1 MAEALR
7 RSMRPSLE
15 GQQRR
20 HRPDYWILIFMT
32 LLLAIGMIVVY
43 AISPALAVA
52 NGTSENYYV
61 GHQLLAVAL
70 GAVIFGITA
79 TIPLRQW
86 HIQCRTMYILR
97 LYSIVLQW
105 CRWTFVAGDFLR
117 IMLQITMRRVLNT
130 ILCHLFC
137 APLPILDAPKYLPV
151 HVCGAT
157 ISVVVQKL

>member
-1 MAEALR
+1 MNIIRTTAFGHIEQKANIRTYTVRIKRYDEWTVRLLMAADKAGKTVPKPKVARL
-7 RSMRPSLE
+7 LYLK
-15 GQQRR
+15 
-20 HRPDYWILIFMT
+20 YW
-32 LLLAIGMIVVY
+32 AGRV
-43 AISPALAVA
+43 SPQKSV
-52 NGTSENYYV
+52 
-61 GHQLLAVAL
+61 QK
-70 GAVIFGITA
+70 
-79 TIPLRQW
+79 QW
-86 HIQCRTMYILR
+86 HVQCRTMYILR